1 MYRRRK
7 KCLPS
12 VYQNT
17 VIKKGHKKL
26 CLFFHSFEM
35 FAVNTFYFSGIS
47 FNMLISV
54 SAIRE

>member
-17 VIKKGHKKL
+17 VIKKGHKKWCATRQVDNEKNIKFL
-26 CLFFHSFEM
+26 CCPVC
-35 FAVNTFYFSGIS
+35 AGQYFYAANNRS
-47 FNMLISV
+47 
-54 SAIRE
+54 